1 MNALTPLTP
10 DEAQAIAASGKNPD
24 HHIALVAMGASI
36 QIASGKGQDPDG
48 KVVDLLVFTIPF
60 VVTGDMVKIP
70 KGGILDAAGQENIVA
85 QIAPHMPLPPTAR
98 FVINRGLL
106 TAELAKYLVEEEK
119 KAQAAA
125 VAQREL
131 PDLQFL
137 NGRANTVEIE

>member
-10 DEAQAIAASGKNPD
+10 DEAQAVAASGKNPD
-24 HHIALVAMGASI
+24 HHIALVAMGASM

-48 KVVDLLVFTIPF
+48 KIVDLLVFTIPF

-106 TAELAKYLVEEEK
+106 TAELANYLVEEEQ

-125 VAQREL
+125 AAQREL
-131 PDLQFL
+131 L
-137 NGRANTVEIE
+137 NFPFSSGRAVEIE

>member
-1 MNALTPLTP
+1 LTP
-10 DEAQAIAASGKNPD
+10 DEAQAVAASGKNPD
-24 HHIALVAMGASI
+24 HHIALVAMGASM

-48 KVVDLLVFTIPF
+48 KIVDLLVFTIPF

-106 TAELAKYLVEEEK
+106 TAELAKYLVEEEQ

-125 VAQREL
+125 TAQREL
-131 PDLQFL
+131 L
-137 NGRANTVEIE
+137 NFPFSSGRAVEIE